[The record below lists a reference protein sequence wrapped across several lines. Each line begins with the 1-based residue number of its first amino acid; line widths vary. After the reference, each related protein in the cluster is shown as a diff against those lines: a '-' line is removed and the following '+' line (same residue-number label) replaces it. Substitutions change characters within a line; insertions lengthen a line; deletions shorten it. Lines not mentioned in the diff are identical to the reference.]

1 MQAERAKHDSEA
13 SELAS
18 ASSID
23 SNTLRLRATSASA
36 FKLYL
41 VLVVPSLG
49 SICTGYDIAVMNYIN
64 GMEQYLEYFQLEG
77 QNSGGG
83 VGSTTGLIFAMF
95 TLGTCSMVLFAGP
108 IADIFGRRGALVC
121 GGLLALIGTVIMTF
135 AQNIAYLKSGRFLI
149 GAATALIQ
157 VAAPMYVTEISPPQ
171 WRGRATGIY
180 AGLWGVR
187 FAFFHSTLLAIAL
200 VATIVS
206 GVVTNVTSA
215 WPNSASWR
223 VPLGLQI
230 IPAAGVFLFAFLI
243 PESPRW
249 LVSVGQHERACR
261 ILSEYHGNRDVDA
274 PLVVLELRELA
285 QSIKTDATKS
295 AWWDYAALV
304 RTRSDRH
311 RSAVLLLLALTG
323 QWAGVSL
330 SYFLVVLLASDRVS
344 AQSMRILLS
353 LVSGIVAAFGGVVGG
368 LLSDNLGRRRLWF
381 WGTVCC
387 TVSLIISG
395 VCTAVSGK
403 NIAVSN
409 TAITFIFLFTFFYC
423 ATYVPLPAAYTSECM
438 PFEKRANGVAMYT
451 FAASLASLISTYA
464 TPIALSNI
472 GWRLY
477 LVFIGWDLLACVLI
491 YCFAVETS
499 GKTLEELEAIFD
511 GEGTQ

>member
-18 ASSID
+18 ASSTD

-41 VLVVPSLG
+41 VLLVPSLG

-77 QNSGGG
+77 QNTGGG
-83 VGSTTGLIFAMF
+83 VGSTTGLIFAMVDDAELLLVAASHVQ
-95 TLGTCSMVLFAGP
+95 LGTCSMVLFAGP
-108 IADIFGRRGALVC
+108 IADIFGRRGALFS
-121 GGLLALIGTVIMTF
+121 GGLLAVIGTVIMTF

-171 WRGRATGIY
+171 WRGRTTGIY
-180 AGLWGVR
+180 A
-187 FAFFHSTLLAIAL
+187 AISLL
-200 VATIVS
+200 ATIVS
-206 GVVTNVTSA
+206 GVVTNVTST
-215 WPNSASWR
+215 WPSSASWR

-230 IPAAGVFLFAFLI
+230 IPAAGVFLFAFAI

-249 LVSVGQHERACR
+249 LVSVGQHERARR

-274 PLVVLELRELA
+274 PLVVLELHELA

-330 SYFLVVLLASDRVS
+330 SYFLVVLLASDRIS

-387 TVSLIISG
+387 TVSLIVSG
-395 VCTAVSGK
+395 VCTAVSGR

-464 TPIALSNI
+464 TPIALDNI

-477 LVFIGWDLLACVLI
+477 FVFIGWDLLACVLI

-499 GKTLEELEAIFD
+499 GKTLEELEDIF
-511 GEGTQ
+511 EGSRAH